1 MTTLEWATAA
11 CTQALADA
19 EAGNRAV
26 LTRIE
31 QSPAARHYLENVVR
45 LAVWLPWEWKR
56 RNPDLYATLVRLQAE
71 FKGSASLRDYGD
83 LLEQARKA
91 LIAANQRLTAVE
103 TDLQAALAR
112 IEALEA
118 AQP

>member
-31 QSPAARHYLENVVR
+31 QLPAARHYLENVVR
-45 LAVWLPWEWKR
+45 REVWLPWVWR
-56 RNPDLYATLVRLQAE
+56 RRFPDLYATLVRLQAE
-71 FKGSASLRDYGD
+71 FEGSASLRDYGD

-91 LIAANQRLTAVE
+91 LVAANQRLTAVE